1 MDRNETRSSGRRIQ
15 RRKAADGGQD
25 LRQLRKTVSA
35 LGIGFLLQTMC
46 LAALAWKYYRV
57 VHALDLVSENIHLL
71 SMRLD
76 LFAETFGSI
85 QQSLGNILEVIES
98 LGLTMF

>member
-1 MDRNETRSSGRRIQ
+1 
-15 RRKAADGGQD
+15 
-25 LRQLRKTVSA
+25 
-35 LGIGFLLQTMC
+35 MC

-71 SMRLD
+71 SLRLD